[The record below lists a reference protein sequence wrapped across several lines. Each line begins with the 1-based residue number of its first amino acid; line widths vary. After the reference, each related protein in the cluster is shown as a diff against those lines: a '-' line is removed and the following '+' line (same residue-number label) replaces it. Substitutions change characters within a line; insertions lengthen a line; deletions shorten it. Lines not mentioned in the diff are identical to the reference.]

1 LPLLQCSKSELY
13 SGRVLAEYG
22 EVSKESPTKVTF
34 TGNLAAAYDGVQV
47 GDEIY
52 IDGQVRTVVE
62 CDGGDTIASDTCDVN
77 NLKVDR
83 PFTIY
88 EKSNDD
94 FIVPSKSTVYRVD
107 RLGGVNTKCH
117 ATDMPRLT
125 ATDKEWDTATG
136 SLKTIGTASTDKSVD
151 GNNNVNSQTN
161 PATKVTIATQDPQEV
176 EIGDRIRVDTGSAT
190 EHLTA
195 GTYMTHTVDKIDYK
209 TAAAPYGA
217 MESFTLNEVVSKEV
231 TNAGAFEQV
240 TGATPSTGVDHIV
253 YNDQR
258 GTTENKECSG
268 RGLCDGS
275 TGTCECFKGY
285 TDDGC
290 SRQNALASA

>member
-1 LPLLQCSKSELY
+1 M
-13 SGRVLAEYG
+13 
-22 EVSKESPTKVTF
+22 
-34 TGNLAAAYDGVQV
+34 
-47 GDEIY
+47 
-52 IDGQVRTVVE
+52 
-62 CDGGDTIASDTCDVN
+62 N

-94 FIVPSKSTVYRVD
+94 YIVPSKSTVYRVD

-117 ATDMPRLT
+117 ATDMPMLT
-125 ATDKEWDTATG
+125 ATDAAWDSATG
-136 SLKTIGTASTDKSVD
+136 TLATIGTSATTTDGDDTK
-151 GNNNVNSQTN
+151 NSQTN

-176 EIGDRIRVDTGSAT
+176 EIGDRIRVDTGSHTDQST
-190 EHLTA
+190 EHLAA
-195 GTYMTHTVDKIDYK
+195 GTYMTHTVDKIDYE
-209 TAAAPYGA
+209 TATSTPFGA
-217 MESFTLNEVVSKEV
+217 MQSFTLNEIVSTET
-231 TNAGAFEQV
+231 TNAGSFQPSAEL
-240 TGATPSTGVDHIV
+240 TTPAHTV

-285 TDDGC
+285 TDDDC